1 MTHDEQDIDL
11 PGQFNSIEVINAQLG
26 TVGKTQGKESS
37 TPDAAMLSQQIQE
50 VVARVDRA
58 DADERRHD
66 RKPATV
72 AGELELSRWAQCPLK
87 P

>member
-1 MTHDEQDIDL
+1 MSGACVLGHFTGMTHDEQDIDL

-50 VVARVDRA
+50 VVHRCHLACS
-58 DADERRHD
+58 EC
-66 RKPATV
+66 
-72 AGELELSRWAQCPLK
+72 LQLLCSLF
-87 P
+87 